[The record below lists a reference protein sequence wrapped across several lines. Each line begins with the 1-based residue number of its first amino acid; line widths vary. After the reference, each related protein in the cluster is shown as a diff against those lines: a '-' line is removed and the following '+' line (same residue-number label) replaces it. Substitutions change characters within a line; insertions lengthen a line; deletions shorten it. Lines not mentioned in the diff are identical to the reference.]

1 MDFLSV
7 ISGAFSALIGAYIY
21 HWIDKVRTR
30 KKAVEILT
38 YELKINKSL
47 AEMILKDLSRKSERL
62 LPLFLFNAY
71 NFVIISDPQLADYIV
86 Y

>member
-38 YELKINKSL
+38 YE
-47 AEMILKDLSRKSERL
+47 
-62 LPLFLFNAY
+62 F
-71 NFVIISDPQLADYIV
+71 
-86 Y
+86 